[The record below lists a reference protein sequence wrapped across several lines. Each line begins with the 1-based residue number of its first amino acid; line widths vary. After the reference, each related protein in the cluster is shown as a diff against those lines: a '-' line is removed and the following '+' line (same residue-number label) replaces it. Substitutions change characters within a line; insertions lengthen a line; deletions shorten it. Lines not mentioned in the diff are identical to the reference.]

1 MDGFAR
7 SDGGRSVRPGAKGWE
22 VCLYSDFT
30 DYQVW
35 CKNFR
40 SQRRA
45 RRFMRKELGRGESF
59 YCATISSE
67 ENSAFL
73 TFYWNGQAIIAWDKP
88 WVLSRR
94 RALEL
99 EGNGRPG
106 PDS

>member
-1 MDGFAR
+1 M
-7 SDGGRSVRPGAKGWE
+7 PGAKGWE

-45 RRFMRKELGRGESF
+45 RRFMRKKLGRGESF

-73 TFYWNGQAIIAWDKP
+73 TFYWNGQVIVPWDKP

-94 RALEL
+94 QALEL
-99 EGNGRPG
+99 EGNGQPG